1 MATSKVTLRDVYEL
15 VGNLRDEMQSNYV
28 SKSEFLP
35 VKAIAY
41 GIIGMAA
48 TAVLASVI
56 SKTVIA
62 IGFF

>member
-1 MATSKVTLRDVYEL
+1 MPNSKVTIKDVYEL
-15 VGNLRDEMQSNYV
+15 VGNLRDEMQDNYV

-56 SKTVIA
+56 GKAVIA
-62 IGFF
+62 IGSF